1 MLRDLKIPENHQAVM
16 PYLVLNG
23 AWKFIRFV
31 QAVFDGT
38 ETSRVMRDEKTIMHA
53 EIMINEST
61 IMFADSTSQYPEH
74 PASLFVYVKDADAA
88 YEKAMEEGATAV
100 TPMAD
105 QSYGRSGGVK
115 DPVGNTWWITSVK

>member
-1 MLRDLKIPENHQAVM
+1 M
-16 PYLVLNG
+16 PYLILNG
-23 AWKFIRFV
+23 AEQFVRFAK
-31 QAVFDGT
+31 AVFDAK
-38 ETSRVMRDEKTIMHA
+38 ETYRAMRDERTIMHA
-53 EIMINEST
+53 EIMINECT

-88 YEKAMEEGATAV
+88 YRKALESGATAV

-105 QSYGRSGGVK
+105 QSYGRSGGIK